1 MKKTS
6 KLIKV
11 ILAFALIIGA
21 FSFNSSFAAGQDV
34 EINETNFPDAKF
46 REYVKEFDENRDEK
60 LSKEEIKSVTSIN
73 TIVNTPKNFKGIE
86 YFTEI
91 KSFSASDNVKNID
104 LSKNTK
110 LEKIYCTLNKN
121 LKELDLSKNTELKEL
136 DLSDN
141 ALTKLD
147 LSNNSKLEEV
157 NLWHNKI
164 KEINLTNCVNLK
176 KIILTYNELK
186 ELDLSDCVN
195 LKDLDCENNNLE
207 TIDISKNKQLQSINA
222 RSNRLQAID
231 TTKNRE
237 LSFFVVDL
245 QTFDYYTDINHK
257 VIYLEKLPG
266 NPNPKRIKE
275 LENGELVG
283 NKIVMD
289 KGKESVRY
297 SYESRPG
304 EIQREFGDLLR
315 IQINVKTGFTDDEDQ
330 PSEKPQPTEE
340 NRISGRNRI
349 DTAIEVS
356 KKYYEKANT
365 VIIARSD
372 EYPDSLTASP
382 LAKKLNAPI
391 LLTSKNE
398 LEEPVK
404 AEIKRL
410 KATNIIIVGGV
421 NSISTKVEKELRQYD
436 KEIERIA
443 GHSRYETSAAIAERL
458 LKLSAKQ
465 TAIIA
470 SGENFADALTA
481 GAYAAQQ
488 EYPILL
494 VQKTTIDTQITKVLN
509 KYINK
514 TVIAGGVNSVSEK
527 VKKDLPKNTE
537 RIAGRSRYDTAAQ
550 IAKKLFKS
558 EKAFVASGE
567 VFADALV
574 VSPVAGRLSS
584 PILLVNRKESP
595 ETIRAY
601 VKETITEITV
611 IGGKK
616 FVPSPIV
623 TDLEAAI
630 K

>member
-1 MKKTS
+1 MKKQS

-11 ILAFALIIGA
+11 ILAFVMIIGA
-21 FSFNSSFAAGQDV
+21 FSFNSSFAAAQDV

-46 REYVKEFDENRDEK
+46 REYVKEFDKNRDEK
-60 LSKEEIKSVTSIN
+60 LSEEEIKSVTSIFAEYGE
-73 TIVNTPKNFKGIE
+73 KNLKGLE
-86 YFTEI
+86 YFIEI
-91 KSFSASDNVKNID
+91 KSLFLGYSVNYVDT
-104 LSKNTK
+104 SKNTK
-110 LEKIYCTLNKN
+110 LEKIYFSGNDSLR
-121 LKELDLSKNTELKEL
+121 
-136 DLSDN
+136 
-141 ALTKLD
+141 KLD
-147 LSNNSKLEEV
+147 LSHNNKLNVLRLENTNIEKL
-157 NLWHNKI
+157 NLSNNTNLEYGELWNNKL
-164 KEINLTNCVNLK
+164 KEINLKNCKNLTK
-176 KIILTYNELK
+176 LNVDSNKLK
-186 ELDLSDCVN
+186 SIDLKDCVN
-195 LKDLDCENNNLE
+195 LDKFSCSDNELE
-207 TIDISKNKQLQSINA
+207 KLDISNNKKLNYLNL
-222 RSNRLQAID
+222 RNNRLQSLD

-237 LSFFVVDL
+237 LDRLVADMQSFN
-245 QTFDYYTDINHK
+245 YYTDINHRF
-257 VIYLEKLPG
+257 IDLGKLPG
-266 NPNPKRIKE
+266 KPNPKRIKNIK
-275 LENGELVG
+275 NGKLVG
-283 NKIVMD
+283 NKIVLD
-289 KGKESVRY
+289 KDKEFITY
-297 SYESRPG
+297 DYESRPG
-304 EIQREFGDLLR
+304 EIQRHNGDVVEVK
-315 IQINVKTGFTDDEDQ
+315 INVKTGFTEEEDQ

-349 DTAIEVS
+349 STAIEVS

-404 AEIKRL
+404 AELKRL

-436 KEIERIA
+436 KDIERIA

-458 LKLSAKQ
+458 LKLSKKQ

-481 GAYAAQQ
+481 GAYAAKQ

-494 VQKTTIDTQITKVLN
+494 VQKTTVDTQITKVLN

-514 TVIAGGVNSVSEK
+514 TIIAGGVNSVSEK

-595 ETIRAY
+595 ETIKEY
-601 VKETITEITV
+601 VKEKITEITV

-616 FVPSPIV
+616 FVPSSIV
-623 TDLEAAI
+623 TDLETAI

>member
-1 MKKTS
+1 MKKQS

-11 ILAFALIIGA
+11 ILAFVMIIGA
-21 FSFNSSFAAGQDV
+21 FSFNSSFAAAQDV

-46 REYVKEFDENRDEK
+46 REYVKEFDKNRDEK
-60 LSKEEIKSVTSIN
+60 LSEEEIKSVTSIFAEYGE
-73 TIVNTPKNFKGIE
+73 KNLKGLE
-86 YFTEI
+86 YFIEI
-91 KSFSASDNVKNID
+91 KSLFLGYSVNYVDT
-104 LSKNTK
+104 SKNTK
-110 LEKIYCTLNKN
+110 LEKIYFSGNDSLR
-121 LKELDLSKNTELKEL
+121 
-136 DLSDN
+136 
-141 ALTKLD
+141 KLD
-147 LSNNSKLEEV
+147 LSHNNKLNVLRLENTNIEKL
-157 NLWHNKI
+157 NLSNNTNLEYGELWNNKL
-164 KEINLTNCVNLK
+164 KEINLKNCKNLAK
-176 KIILTYNELK
+176 LNVDSNKLK
-186 ELDLSDCVN
+186 SIDLKDCVN
-195 LKDLDCENNNLE
+195 LDKFSCSDNELE
-207 TIDISKNKQLQSINA
+207 KLDISNNKKLNYLNL
-222 RSNRLQAID
+222 RNNRLQSLD

-237 LSFFVVDL
+237 LDRLVADMQSFN
-245 QTFDYYTDINHK
+245 YYTDINHRF
-257 VIYLEKLPG
+257 IDLGKLPG
-266 NPNPKRIKE
+266 KPNPKRIKNIK
-275 LENGELVG
+275 NGKLVG
-283 NKIVMD
+283 NKIVLD
-289 KGKESVRY
+289 KDKEFITY
-297 SYESRPG
+297 DYESRPG
-304 EIQREFGDLLR
+304 EIQRHNGDVVEVK
-315 IQINVKTGFTDDEDQ
+315 INVKTGFTEEEDQ

-349 DTAIEVS
+349 STAIEVS

-421 NSISTKVEKELRQYD
+421 NSISTNVEKALRQYD
-436 KEIERIA
+436 KDIERVA

-458 LKLSAKQ
+458 LKLSKKQ

-481 GAYAAQQ
+481 GAYAAKQ

-494 VQKTTIDTQITKVLN
+494 VQKTTVDTQITKVLN

-514 TVIAGGVNSVSEK
+514 TIIAGGVNSVSEK

-595 ETIRAY
+595 ETIKEY
-601 VKETITEITV
+601 VKEKITEITV

-616 FVPSPIV
+616 FVPSSIV

>member
-1 MKKTS
+1 MKKSSMLT
-6 KLIKV
+6 KV

-46 REYVKEFDENRDEK
+46 RKNIKEFDKNKDGKFSKDE
-60 LSKEEIKSVTSIN
+60 INYVTSIFAESGE
-73 TIVNTPKNFKGIE
+73 KNLKGLE

-91 KSFSASDNVKNID
+91 KSLFLGYSVNYVDT
-104 LSKNTK
+104 SKNTK
-110 LEKIYCTLNKN
+110 LEKIHFSGNDSLR
-121 LKELDLSKNTELKEL
+121 ELDLSHNNELIVLRLEFT
-136 DLSDN
+136 N
-141 ALTKLD
+141 IEKLN
-147 LSNNSKLEEV
+147 LSNNTKLEYGE
-157 NLWHNKI
+157 LWYNKL
-164 KEINLTNCVNLK
+164 KEINLKNCKNLANLNVDSNK
-176 KIILTYNELK
+176 LK
-186 ELDLSDCVN
+186 SIDLKDCVN
-195 LKDLDCENNNLE
+195 LDKFSCSDNELEKLDINNNKKL
-207 TIDISKNKQLQSINA
+207 NYLNL
-222 RSNRLQAID
+222 RNNRLQSLD

-237 LSFFVVDL
+237 LDRLVADMQSFN
-245 QTFDYYTDINHK
+245 YYTDINHRF
-257 VIYLEKLPG
+257 IDLAKLPG
-266 NPNPKRIKE
+266 KPNPKRIKN
-275 LENGELVG
+275 LKNGKLVG
-283 NKIVMD
+283 NKIVLD
-289 KGKESVRY
+289 KDKESITY
-297 SYESRPG
+297 DYESRPG
-304 EIQREFGDLLR
+304 EIQRHNGDIVEVR
-315 IQINVKTGFTDDEDQ
+315 INVKTGFTDDEDQ

-494 VQKTTIDTQITKVLN
+494 VQKTTIDTKIAKVLN
-509 KYINK
+509 KNIDK
-514 TVIAGGVNSVSEK
+514 TIIAGGINSVSEK

-537 RIAGRSRYDTAAQ
+537 RIAGISRYDTAAQ

-623 TDLEAAI
+623 TDLESVI

>member
-1 MKKTS
+1 MKKQS

-11 ILAFALIIGA
+11 ILAFVMIIGA
-21 FSFNSSFAAGQDV
+21 FSFNSSFAAAQDV

-46 REYVKEFDENRDEK
+46 REYVKEFDKNRDEK
-60 LSKEEIKSVTSIN
+60 LSEEEIKSVTSIFAEYGE
-73 TIVNTPKNFKGIE
+73 KNLKGLE
-86 YFTEI
+86 YFIEI
-91 KSFSASDNVKNID
+91 KSLFLGYSVNYVDT
-104 LSKNTK
+104 SKNTK
-110 LEKIYCTLNKN
+110 LEKIYFSGNDSLR
-121 LKELDLSKNTELKEL
+121 
-136 DLSDN
+136 
-141 ALTKLD
+141 KLD
-147 LSNNSKLEEV
+147 LSHNNKLNVLRLENTNIEKL
-157 NLWHNKI
+157 NLSNNTNLEYGELWNNKL
-164 KEINLTNCVNLK
+164 KEINLKNCKNLAK
-176 KIILTYNELK
+176 LNVDSNKLK
-186 ELDLSDCVN
+186 SIDLKDCVN
-195 LKDLDCENNNLE
+195 LDKFSCSDNELE
-207 TIDISKNKQLQSINA
+207 KLDISNNKKLNYLNL
-222 RSNRLQAID
+222 RNNRLQSLD

-237 LSFFVVDL
+237 LDRLVADMQSFN
-245 QTFDYYTDINHK
+245 YYTDINHRF
-257 VIYLEKLPG
+257 IDLGKLPG
-266 NPNPKRIKE
+266 KPNPKRIKNIK
-275 LENGELVG
+275 NGKLVG
-283 NKIVMD
+283 NKIVLD
-289 KGKESVRY
+289 KDKEFITY
-297 SYESRPG
+297 DYESRPG
-304 EIQREFGDLLR
+304 EIQRHNGDVVEVK
-315 IQINVKTGFTDDEDQ
+315 INVKTGFTEEEDQ

-349 DTAIEVS
+349 STAIEVS

-421 NSISTKVEKELRQYD
+421 NSISTNVEKALRQYD
-436 KEIERIA
+436 KDIERVA

-458 LKLSAKQ
+458 LKLSKKQ

-481 GAYAAQQ
+481 GAYAAKQ

-494 VQKTTIDTQITKVLN
+494 VQKTTVDTQITKVLN

-514 TVIAGGVNSVSEK
+514 TIIAGGVNSVSEK

-550 IAKKLFKS
+550 IAERLFKS

-595 ETIRAY
+595 KTIKEY
-601 VKETITEITV
+601 VKEKITEITV

-616 FVPSPIV
+616 FVPSSIV
-623 TDLEAAI
+623 TDLETAI

>member
-1 MKKTS
+1 MKKQS

-11 ILAFALIIGA
+11 ILAFVMIIGA
-21 FSFNSSFAAGQDV
+21 FSFNSSFAAAQDV

-46 REYVKEFDENRDEK
+46 REYVKEFDKNRDEK
-60 LSKEEIKSVTSIN
+60 LSEEEIKSVTSIFAEYGE
-73 TIVNTPKNFKGIE
+73 KNLKGLE
-86 YFTEI
+86 YFIEI
-91 KSFSASDNVKNID
+91 KSLFLGYSVNYVDT
-104 LSKNTK
+104 SKNTK
-110 LEKIYCTLNKN
+110 LEKIYFSGNDSLR
-121 LKELDLSKNTELKEL
+121 
-136 DLSDN
+136 
-141 ALTKLD
+141 KLD
-147 LSNNSKLEEV
+147 LSHNNKLNVLRLENTNIEKL
-157 NLWHNKI
+157 NLSNNTNLEYGELWNNKL
-164 KEINLTNCVNLK
+164 KEINLKNCKNLAK
-176 KIILTYNELK
+176 LNVDSNKLK
-186 ELDLSDCVN
+186 SIDLKDCVN
-195 LKDLDCENNNLE
+195 LDKFSCSDNELE
-207 TIDISKNKQLQSINA
+207 KLDISNNKKLNYLNL
-222 RSNRLQAID
+222 RNNRLQSLD

-237 LSFFVVDL
+237 LDRLVADMQSFN
-245 QTFDYYTDINHK
+245 YYTDINHRF
-257 VIYLEKLPG
+257 IDLGKLPG
-266 NPNPKRIKE
+266 KPNPKRIKNIK
-275 LENGELVG
+275 NGKLVG
-283 NKIVMD
+283 NKIVLD
-289 KGKESVRY
+289 RGKESVRY

-304 EIQREFGDLLR
+304 EIQRQFGDLLR
-315 IQINVKTGFTDDEDQ
+315 IQINVKTGFTEEETQ
-330 PSEKPQPTEE
+330 PAEE

-349 DTAIEVS
+349 STAIEVS

-410 KATNIIIVGGV
+410 KTTNIIIVGGV
-421 NSISTKVEKELRQYD
+421 NSISTNVEKALRQYD

-458 LKLSAKQ
+458 LKLSKKQ

-481 GAYAAQQ
+481 GAYAAKQ

-494 VQKTTIDTQITKVLN
+494 VQKTTVDTQITKVLN

-514 TVIAGGVNSVSEK
+514 TIIAGGVNSVSEK

-550 IAKKLFKS
+550 IAERLFKS

-595 ETIRAY
+595 KTIKEY
-601 VKETITEITV
+601 VKEKITEITV

-616 FVPSPIV
+616 FVPSSIV
-623 TDLEAAI
+623 TDLETAI

>member
-1 MKKTS
+1 MKKQS

-11 ILAFALIIGA
+11 ILAFVMIIGA
-21 FSFNSSFAAGQDV
+21 FSFNSSFAAAQDV

-46 REYVKEFDENRDEK
+46 REYVKEFDKNRDEK
-60 LSKEEIKSVTSIN
+60 LSEEEIKSVTSIFAEYGE
-73 TIVNTPKNFKGIE
+73 KNLKGLE
-86 YFTEI
+86 YFIEI
-91 KSFSASDNVKNID
+91 KSLFLGYSVNYVDT
-104 LSKNTK
+104 SKNTK
-110 LEKIYCTLNKN
+110 LEKIYFSGNDSLR
-121 LKELDLSKNTELKEL
+121 
-136 DLSDN
+136 
-141 ALTKLD
+141 KLD
-147 LSNNSKLEEV
+147 LSHNNKLNVLRLENTNIEKL
-157 NLWHNKI
+157 NLSNNTNLEYGELWNNKL
-164 KEINLTNCVNLK
+164 KEINLKNCKNLTK
-176 KIILTYNELK
+176 LNVDSNKLK
-186 ELDLSDCVN
+186 SIDLKDCVN
-195 LKDLDCENNNLE
+195 LDKFSCSDNELE
-207 TIDISKNKQLQSINA
+207 KLDISNNKKLNYLNL
-222 RSNRLQAID
+222 RNNRLQSLD

-237 LSFFVVDL
+237 LDRLVADMQSFN
-245 QTFDYYTDINHK
+245 YYTDINHRF
-257 VIYLEKLPG
+257 IDLGKLPG
-266 NPNPKRIKE
+266 KPNPKRIKNIK
-275 LENGELVG
+275 NGKLVG
-283 NKIVMD
+283 NKIVLD
-289 KGKESVRY
+289 KDKEFITY
-297 SYESRPG
+297 DYESRPG
-304 EIQREFGDLLR
+304 EIQRHNGDVVEVK
-315 IQINVKTGFTDDEDQ
+315 INVKTGFTEEEDQ

-349 DTAIEVS
+349 STAIEVS

-410 KATNIIIVGGV
+410 KTTNIIIVGGV

-436 KEIERIA
+436 KDIERIA

-458 LKLSAKQ
+458 LKLSKKQ

-481 GAYAAQQ
+481 GAYAAKQ

-494 VQKTTIDTQITKVLN
+494 VQKTTVDTQITKVLN

-514 TVIAGGVNSVSEK
+514 TIIAGGVNSVSEK

-595 ETIRAY
+595 ETIKEY
-601 VKETITEITV
+601 VKEKITEITV

-616 FVPSPIV
+616 FVPSSIV
-623 TDLEAAI
+623 TDLETAI

>member
-1 MKKTS
+1 MKKFS

-21 FSFNSSFAAGQDV
+21 FSFNSSSAAGQDV

-60 LSKEEIKSVTSIN
+60 LSEEEIKSVTRIDTS
-73 TIVNTPKNFKGIE
+73 VNSPKNFKGIE

-91 KSFSASDNVKNID
+91 KSFYTSHNAINID

-110 LEKIYCTLNKN
+110 IEKIYCTFNEN

-136 DLSDN
+136 DLSNN

-157 NLWHNKI
+157 KLWQNKI
-164 KEINLTNCVNLK
+164 KELNLTNCVNLK
-176 KIILTYNELK
+176 KLTLTFNKLK

-195 LKDLDCENNNLE
+195 LKELDCDNNNLE
-207 TIDISKNKQLQSINA
+207 TIDISKNKQLQNINA
-222 RSNRLQAID
+222 RSNRLQSID

-245 QTFDYYTDINHK
+245 QTFDYYTDINHR
-257 VIYLEKLPG
+257 VIDLAKLPG
-266 NPNPKRIKE
+266 KPNPKRIKE
-275 LENGELVG
+275 LENGKLVG
-283 NKIVMD
+283 NKIVLD

-304 EIQREFGDLLR
+304 EIQREFGDLAR
-315 IQINVKTGFTDDEDQ
+315 VRINVKTGFTEEEDQ
-330 PSEKPQPTEE
+330 PSEKPQPNEE
-340 NRISGRNRI
+340 NRISGDNRI
-349 DTAIEVS
+349 STAIEVS

-404 AEIKRL
+404 AELRRL
-410 KATNIIIVGGV
+410 NATNIIIVGGV
-421 NSISTKVEKELRQYD
+421 NSISTKVEKSLRQYD
-436 KEIERIA
+436 KDIERIA

-458 LKLSAKQ
+458 LKLSKKQ

-481 GAYAAQQ
+481 GAYAAKQ

-494 VQKTTIDTQITKVLN
+494 VQKTTVDTQITKVLN

-514 TVIAGGVNSVSEK
+514 TIIAGGVNSVSEK

-550 IAKKLFKS
+550 IAERLFKS

-584 PILLVNRKESP
+584 PILLINRQ
-595 ETIRAY
+595 ETPKTIIEY
-601 VKETITEITV
+601 VKESVTEITV

-616 FVPSPIV
+616 FVPSSIV

>member
-283 NKIVMD
+283 NKIVLD

-330 PSEKPQPTEE
+330 PSEKPQPNEE

-349 DTAIEVS
+349 STAIEVS

-421 NSISTKVEKELRQYD
+421 NSISTNVEKALRQYD
-436 KEIERIA
+436 KDVERIA
-443 GHSRYETSAAIAERL
+443 GHSRYQTSAAIAESL
-458 LKLSAKQ
+458 LNQSARK

-481 GAYAAQQ
+481 GAYAAKQ

-494 VQKTTIDTQITKVLN
+494 VQKTTVDTQITKVLN

-514 TVIAGGVNSVSEK
+514 TIIAGGVNSVSEK

-550 IAKKLFKS
+550 IAERLFKS

-595 ETIRAY
+595 KTIKEY
-601 VKETITEITV
+601 VKEKITEITV

-616 FVPSPIV
+616 FVPSSIV

>member
-11 ILAFALIIGA
+11 ILVFAMIIGA
-21 FSFNSSFAAGQDV
+21 FSFNSSFADGQDV

-46 REYVKEFDENRDEK
+46 REYVKEFDKNRDEK
-60 LSKEEIKSVTSIN
+60 LSEEEIKSVTRIDTS
-73 TIVNTPKNFKGIE
+73 VNSPKNFKGIE

-91 KSFSASDNVKNID
+91 KSFYTSHNAINID

-110 LEKIYCTLNKN
+110 IEKIYCTFNEN

-136 DLSDN
+136 DLSNN

-157 NLWHNKI
+157 NLWQNKI

-176 KIILTYNELK
+176 KLTLTFNKLK
-186 ELDLSDCVN
+186 ELDLSDCIN
-195 LKDLDCENNNLE
+195 LKELDCDNNNLE
-207 TIDISKNKQLQSINA
+207 TIDISKNKHLQSINA
-222 RSNRLQAID
+222 RSNRLQSID

-245 QTFDYYTDINHK
+245 QTFDYYTDIDHK

-275 LENGELVG
+275 LENGKLVG
-283 NKIVMD
+283 NKIVLD

-315 IQINVKTGFTDDEDQ
+315 IQINVKTGFTEEEDQ

-349 DTAIEVS
+349 STAIEVS

-404 AEIKRL
+404 AELRRL
-410 KATNIIIVGGV
+410 NATNIIIVGGV
-421 NSISTKVEKELRQYD
+421 NSISTKVEKSLRQYD
-436 KEIERIA
+436 KDIERIA
-443 GHSRYETSAAIAERL
+443 GRSRYETSAAIAERL
-458 LKLSAKQ
+458 LKLSKKQ

-481 GAYAAQQ
+481 GAYAAKQ

-494 VQKTTIDTQITKVLN
+494 VQKTTVDTQITKVLN

-514 TVIAGGVNSVSEK
+514 TIIAGGVNSVSEK

-550 IAKKLFKS
+550 IAERLFKS

-584 PILLVNRKESP
+584 PILLINRQ
-595 ETIRAY
+595 ETPKTIIEY
-601 VKETITEITV
+601 VKESVTEITV

-616 FVPSPIV
+616 FVPSSIV

>member
-6 KLIKV
+6 KLIKI

-60 LSKEEIKSVTSIN
+60 LSQEEIKSVTRIDTS
-73 TIVNTPKNFKGIE
+73 VNYPKNFKGIE

-91 KSFSASDNVKNID
+91 KSFYASHNAENID

-164 KEINLTNCVNLK
+164 KELNLTNCVNLK
-176 KIILTYNELK
+176 KLILSYNELK
-186 ELDLSDCVN
+186 TIDLRDCIN
-195 LKDLDCENNNLE
+195 LRKLDCDENKLE
-207 TIDISKNKQLQSINA
+207 TLDISNNIILGNINA
-222 RSNRLQAID
+222 RSNKLQSID

-245 QTFDYYTDINHK
+245 QTFDYFTDINHR
-257 VIYLEKLPG
+257 IIDLAKLPG
-266 NPNPKRIKE
+266 KPNPKRIKN
-275 LENGELVG
+275 LQNGKLIG
-283 NKIVMD
+283 NKIVLD
-289 KGKESVRY
+289 KDKEFITY
-297 SYESRPG
+297 DYESRPG
-304 EIQREFGDLLR
+304 EFQRKYGDLASIR
-315 IQINVKTGFTDDEDQ
+315 INVKTGFTEEEDQ

-349 DTAIEVS
+349 STAIEVS

-398 LEEPVK
+398 LEESVK

-436 KEIERIA
+436 KDIERIA

-458 LKLSAKQ
+458 LKLSARK

-494 VQKTTIDTQITKVLN
+494 VQKTKIDTSIEKVIKTN
-509 KYINK
+509 INK
-514 TVIAGGVNSVSEK
+514 SIIAGGVNSVSEK

-595 ETIRAY
+595 ERIRAY

-616 FVPSPIV
+616 FVPSSIV

>member
-283 NKIVMD
+283 NKIVLD

-494 VQKTTIDTQITKVLN
+494 VQKTTIDTKIAKVLN
-509 KYINK
+509 KNIDK
-514 TVIAGGVNSVSEK
+514 TIIAGGINSVSEK

>member
-6 KLIKV
+6 RLIKV

-46 REYVKEFDENRDEK
+46 RKNIKEFDKNNDGKFSKDE
-60 LSKEEIKSVTSIN
+60 INYVTSIFAEN
-73 TIVNTPKNFKGIE
+73 GEKNLKGLE

-91 KSFSASDNVKNID
+91 KSLFLGYSVNYVDT
-104 LSKNTK
+104 SKNTK
-110 LEKIYCTLNKN
+110 LEKIHFSGNDSLR
-121 LKELDLSKNTELKEL
+121 ELDLSHNNELIVLRLEFT
-136 DLSDN
+136 N
-141 ALTKLD
+141 IEKLN
-147 LSNNSKLEEV
+147 LSNNTKLEYGE
-157 NLWHNKI
+157 LWNNKL
-164 KEINLTNCVNLK
+164 KEINLKNCKNLAK
-176 KIILTYNELK
+176 LNVDSNKLK
-186 ELDLSDCVN
+186 SIDLKDCVN
-195 LKDLDCENNNLE
+195 LDKFSCSDNELE
-207 TIDISKNKQLQSINA
+207 KLDISNNKKLNYLNL
-222 RSNRLQAID
+222 RNNRLQSLD

-237 LSFFVVDL
+237 LDRLVADMQSFN
-245 QTFDYYTDINHK
+245 YYTDINHRF
-257 VIYLEKLPG
+257 IDLGKLPG
-266 NPNPKRIKE
+266 KPNPKRIKNIK
-275 LENGELVG
+275 NGKLVG
-283 NKIVMD
+283 NKIVLD
-289 KGKESVRY
+289 KDKEFITY
-297 SYESRPG
+297 DYESRPG
-304 EIQREFGDLLR
+304 EIQRHNGD
-315 IQINVKTGFTDDEDQ
+315 IVEVKINVKTGFIDDEYQ

-340 NRISGRNRI
+340 NRISGNNRI
-349 DTAIEVS
+349 STAIEVS

-421 NSISTKVEKELRQYD
+421 NSISTNVEKALRQYD
-436 KEIERIA
+436 KDIERIA
-443 GHSRYETSAAIAERL
+443 GHSRYQTSAAIAESL
-458 LKLSAKQ
+458 LNQSARK

-481 GAYAAQQ
+481 GAYAAEQ

-494 VQKTTIDTQITKVLN
+494 VEKTKIDTSIEKVIN
-509 KYINK
+509 TNINK
-514 TVIAGGVNSVSEK
+514 TIIAGGVNSVSEK

-595 ETIRAY
+595 ETIKEY
-601 VKETITEITV
+601 VKEKITEITV

-616 FVPSPIV
+616 FVPSSIV
-623 TDLEAAI
+623 TDLETAI

>member
-1 MKKTS
+1 MKKFS

-21 FSFNSSFAAGQDV
+21 FSFNSSFAAAQDV

-60 LSKEEIKSVTSIN
+60 LSQEEIKSVTRIDTS
-73 TIVNTPKNFKGIE
+73 VNSPKNFKGIE

-91 KSFSASDNVKNID
+91 KSFYTSHNAINID

-110 LEKIYCTLNKN
+110 LEKIYCTFNEN

-136 DLSDN
+136 DLSNN

-157 NLWHNKI
+157 NLWQNKI
-164 KEINLTNCVNLK
+164 KEINLNNCVNLK
-176 KIILTYNELK
+176 KLNLTYNKLK

-195 LKDLDCENNNLE
+195 LKNLDCENNNLE

-222 RSNRLQAID
+222 RSNKLQAID

-237 LSFFVVDL
+237 LSSFIVDL
-245 QTFDYYTDINHK
+245 QTFDYYTDIDHK

-275 LENGELVG
+275 LENGKLVG
-283 NKIVMD
+283 NKIVLD
-289 KGKESVRY
+289 RGKESVRY

-304 EIQREFGDLLR
+304 EIQRQFGDLLR
-315 IQINVKTGFTDDEDQ
+315 IQINVKTGFTEEETQ
-330 PSEKPQPTEE
+330 PAEE

-349 DTAIEVS
+349 STAIEVS

-410 KATNIIIVGGV
+410 KTTNIIIVGGV
-421 NSISTKVEKELRQYD
+421 NSISTNVEKALRQYD

-458 LKLSAKQ
+458 LKLSKKQ

-481 GAYAAQQ
+481 GAYAAKQ

-494 VQKTTIDTQITKVLN
+494 VQKTTVDTQITKVLN

-514 TVIAGGVNSVSEK
+514 TIIAGGVNSVSEK

-595 ETIRAY
+595 ETIKEY
-601 VKETITEITV
+601 VKEKITEITV

-616 FVPSPIV
+616 FVPSSIV

>member
-245 QTFDYYTDINHK
+245 QTFDYYTGINHK

-283 NKIVMD
+283 NKIVLD

-398 LEEPVK
+398 LEKTVK

>member
-1 MKKTS
+1 MKKQS

-34 EINETNFPDAKF
+34 EINETNFPDARF

-60 LSKEEIKSVTSIN
+60 LSEEEIKSVTGIDTS
-73 TIVNTPKNFKGIE
+73 VNSPKNFKGIE

-91 KSFSASDNVKNID
+91 KSFYTSHNAINID

-110 LEKIYCTLNKN
+110 IEKIYCTFNEN

-136 DLSDN
+136 DLSNN

-157 NLWHNKI
+157 KLWQNKI
-164 KEINLTNCVNLK
+164 KELNLTNCVNLK
-176 KIILTYNELK
+176 KLTLTFNKLK

-195 LKDLDCENNNLE
+195 LKELDCDNNNLE

-237 LSFFVVDL
+237 LNFFVVDL

-275 LENGELVG
+275 LENGKLVG
-283 NKIVMD
+283 NKIVLD

-304 EIQREFGDLLR
+304 EIQREFGDLAR
-315 IQINVKTGFTDDEDQ
+315 VRINVKTGFTEEEDQ

-340 NRISGRNRI
+340 NRISGKNRI
-349 DTAIEVS
+349 STAIEVS

-404 AEIKRL
+404 AELRRL
-410 KATNIIIVGGV
+410 NATNIIIVGGV
-421 NSISTKVEKELRQYD
+421 NSISTKVEKSLRQYD
-436 KEIERIA
+436 KDIERIA

-458 LKLSAKQ
+458 LKLSKKQ

-481 GAYAAQQ
+481 GAYAAKQ

-494 VQKTTIDTQITKVLN
+494 VQKTTVDTQITKVLN

-514 TVIAGGVNSVSEK
+514 TIIAGGLNSVSEK
-527 VKKDLPKNTE
+527 VKKN
-537 RIAGRSRYDTAAQ
+537 I
-550 IAKKLFKS
+550 
-558 EKAFVASGE
+558 
-567 VFADALV
+567 
-574 VSPVAGRLSS
+574 GRLWLMQ
-584 PILLVNRKESP
+584 IRKIQE
-595 ETIRAY
+595 
-601 VKETITEITV
+601 
-611 IGGKK
+611 KK
-616 FVPSPIV
+616 
-623 TDLEAAI
+623 
-630 K
+630 

>member
-245 QTFDYYTDINHK
+245 QTFDYYTGINHK

-283 NKIVMD
+283 NKIVLD

-584 PILLVNRKESP
+584 PILLVNRKKSP
-595 ETIRAY
+595 ETIREY

-623 TDLEAAI
+623 TDLESVI

>member
-1 MKKTS
+1 MKKQS

-11 ILAFALIIGA
+11 ILAFVMIIGA
-21 FSFNSSFAAGQDV
+21 FSFNSSFAAAQDV

-46 REYVKEFDENRDEK
+46 REYVKEFDKNRDEK
-60 LSKEEIKSVTSIN
+60 LSEEEIKSVTSIFAEYGE
-73 TIVNTPKNFKGIE
+73 KNLKGLE
-86 YFTEI
+86 YFIEI
-91 KSFSASDNVKNID
+91 KSLFLGYSVNYVDT
-104 LSKNTK
+104 SKNTK
-110 LEKIYCTLNKN
+110 LEKIYFSGNDSLR
-121 LKELDLSKNTELKEL
+121 
-136 DLSDN
+136 
-141 ALTKLD
+141 KLD
-147 LSNNSKLEEV
+147 LSHNNKLNVLRLENTNIEKL
-157 NLWHNKI
+157 NLSNNTNLEYGELWNNKL
-164 KEINLTNCVNLK
+164 KEINLKNCKNLTK
-176 KIILTYNELK
+176 LNVDSNKLK
-186 ELDLSDCVN
+186 SIDLKDCVN
-195 LKDLDCENNNLE
+195 LDKFSCSDNELE
-207 TIDISKNKQLQSINA
+207 KLDISNNKKLNYLNL
-222 RSNRLQAID
+222 RNNRLQSLD

-237 LSFFVVDL
+237 LDRLVADMQSFN
-245 QTFDYYTDINHK
+245 YYTDINHRF
-257 VIYLEKLPG
+257 IDLGKLPG
-266 NPNPKRIKE
+266 KPNPKRIKNIK
-275 LENGELVG
+275 NGKLVG
-283 NKIVMD
+283 NKIVLD
-289 KGKESVRY
+289 KDKEFITY
-297 SYESRPG
+297 DYESRPG
-304 EIQREFGDLLR
+304 EIQRHNGDVVEVK
-315 IQINVKTGFTDDEDQ
+315 INVKTGFTEEEDQ

-349 DTAIEVS
+349 STAIEVS

-410 KATNIIIVGGV
+410 KTTNIIIVGGV

-458 LKLSAKQ
+458 LKLSKKQ

-481 GAYAAQQ
+481 GAYAAKQ

-494 VQKTTIDTQITKVLN
+494 VQKTTVDTQITKVLN

-514 TVIAGGVNSVSEK
+514 TIIAGGVNSVSEK

-595 ETIRAY
+595 ETIKEY
-601 VKETITEITV
+601 VKEKITEITV

-616 FVPSPIV
+616 FVPSSIV
-623 TDLEAAI
+623 TDLETAI

>member
-1 MKKTS
+1 MLT
-6 KLIKV
+6 KV

-46 REYVKEFDENRDEK
+46 RKNIKEFDKNKDGKFSKDE
-60 LSKEEIKSVTSIN
+60 INYVTSIFAESGE
-73 TIVNTPKNFKGIE
+73 KNLKGLE

-91 KSFSASDNVKNID
+91 KSLFLGYSVNYVDT
-104 LSKNTK
+104 SKNTK
-110 LEKIYCTLNKN
+110 LEKIHFSGNDSLR
-121 LKELDLSKNTELKEL
+121 ELDLSHNNELIVLRLEFT
-136 DLSDN
+136 N
-141 ALTKLD
+141 IEKLN
-147 LSNNSKLEEV
+147 LSNNTKLEYGE
-157 NLWHNKI
+157 LWYNKL
-164 KEINLTNCVNLK
+164 KEINLKNCKNLANLNVDSNK
-176 KIILTYNELK
+176 LK
-186 ELDLSDCVN
+186 SIDLKDCVN
-195 LKDLDCENNNLE
+195 LDKFSCSDNELEKLDINNNKKL
-207 TIDISKNKQLQSINA
+207 NYLNL
-222 RSNRLQAID
+222 RNNRLQSLD

-237 LSFFVVDL
+237 LDRLVADMQSFN
-245 QTFDYYTDINHK
+245 YYTDINHRF
-257 VIYLEKLPG
+257 IDLAKLPG
-266 NPNPKRIKE
+266 KPNPKRIKN
-275 LENGELVG
+275 LKNGKLVG
-283 NKIVMD
+283 NKIVLD
-289 KGKESVRY
+289 KDKESITY
-297 SYESRPG
+297 DYESRPG
-304 EIQREFGDLLR
+304 EIQRHNGDIVEVR
-315 IQINVKTGFTDDEDQ
+315 INVKTGFTDDEDQ

-494 VQKTTIDTQITKVLN
+494 VQKTTIDTKIAKVLN
-509 KYINK
+509 KNIDK
-514 TVIAGGVNSVSEK
+514 TIIAGGINSVSEK

-623 TDLEAAI
+623 TDLESVI

>member
-1 MKKTS
+1 MKKFS

-21 FSFNSSFAAGQDV
+21 FSFNSSFASAQDV

-60 LSKEEIKSVTSIN
+60 LSQEEIKSVTRIDTS
-73 TIVNTPKNFKGIE
+73 VNSPKNFKGIE

-91 KSFSASDNVKNID
+91 KSFYTSDNAENID

-110 LEKIYCTLNKN
+110 LEKIYCVLNQN
-121 LKELDLSKNTELKEL
+121 LNELDLSKNTELKEL
-136 DLSDN
+136 DLSNN

-157 NLWHNKI
+157 NLWQNKI
-164 KEINLTNCVNLK
+164 KEINLNNCVNLK
-176 KIILTYNELK
+176 KLNLTYNKLK

-195 LKDLDCENNNLE
+195 LKNLDCENNNLE

-222 RSNRLQAID
+222 RSNKLQAID

-237 LSFFVVDL
+237 LSSFIVDL
-245 QTFDYYTDINHK
+245 QTFDYYTDIDHK

-275 LENGELVG
+275 LENGKLVG
-283 NKIVMD
+283 NKIVLD
-289 KGKESVRY
+289 RGKESVRY

-304 EIQREFGDLLR
+304 EIQRQFGDLLR
-315 IQINVKTGFTDDEDQ
+315 IQINVKTGFTEEETQ
-330 PSEKPQPTEE
+330 PAEE

-349 DTAIEVS
+349 STAIEVS

-410 KATNIIIVGGV
+410 KTTNIIIVGGV

-458 LKLSAKQ
+458 LKLSKKQ

-481 GAYAAQQ
+481 GAYAAKQ

-494 VQKTTIDTQITKVLN
+494 VQKTTVDTQITKVLN

-514 TVIAGGVNSVSEK
+514 TIIAGGVNSVSEK

-558 EKAFVASGE
+558 KKAFVASGE

-595 ETIRAY
+595 ETIKEY
-601 VKETITEITV
+601 VKEKITEITV

-616 FVPSPIV
+616 FVPSSIV

>member
-1 MKKTS
+1 MKKQS

-11 ILAFALIIGA
+11 ILAFVMIIGA
-21 FSFNSSFAAGQDV
+21 FSFNSSFAAAQDV

-46 REYVKEFDENRDEK
+46 REYVKEFDKNRDEK
-60 LSKEEIKSVTSIN
+60 LSEEEIKSVTSIFAEYGE
-73 TIVNTPKNFKGIE
+73 KNLKGLE
-86 YFTEI
+86 YFIEI
-91 KSFSASDNVKNID
+91 KSLFLGYSVNYVDT
-104 LSKNTK
+104 SKNTK
-110 LEKIYCTLNKN
+110 LEKIYFSGNDSLR
-121 LKELDLSKNTELKEL
+121 
-136 DLSDN
+136 
-141 ALTKLD
+141 KLD
-147 LSNNSKLEEV
+147 LSHNNKLNVLRLENTNIEKL
-157 NLWHNKI
+157 NLSNNTNLEYGELWNNKL
-164 KEINLTNCVNLK
+164 KEINLKNCKNLAK
-176 KIILTYNELK
+176 LNVDSNKLK
-186 ELDLSDCVN
+186 SIDLKDCVN
-195 LKDLDCENNNLE
+195 LDKFSCSDNELE
-207 TIDISKNKQLQSINA
+207 KLDISNNKKLNYLNL
-222 RSNRLQAID
+222 RNNRLQSLD

-237 LSFFVVDL
+237 LDRLVADMQSFN
-245 QTFDYYTDINHK
+245 YYTDINHRF
-257 VIYLEKLPG
+257 IDLGKLPG
-266 NPNPKRIKE
+266 KPNPKRIKNIK
-275 LENGELVG
+275 NGKLVG
-283 NKIVMD
+283 NKIVLD
-289 KGKESVRY
+289 KDKEFITY
-297 SYESRPG
+297 DYESRPG
-304 EIQREFGDLLR
+304 EIQRHNGDVVEVK
-315 IQINVKTGFTDDEDQ
+315 INVKTGFTEEEDQ

-349 DTAIEVS
+349 STAIEVS

-404 AEIKRL
+404 AELKRL

-436 KEIERIA
+436 KDIERIA

-458 LKLSAKQ
+458 LKLSKKQ

-481 GAYAAQQ
+481 GAYAAKQ

-494 VQKTTIDTQITKVLN
+494 VQKTTVDTQITKVLN

-514 TVIAGGVNSVSEK
+514 TIIAGGVNSVSEK

-550 IAKKLFKS
+550 IAERLFKS

-595 ETIRAY
+595 KTIKEY
-601 VKETITEITV
+601 VKEKITEITV

-616 FVPSPIV
+616 FVPSSIV
-623 TDLEAAI
+623 TDLETAI

>member
-1 MKKTS
+1 MKRQS

-21 FSFNSSFAAGQDV
+21 FSFNSSFAAAQDV

-60 LSKEEIKSVTSIN
+60 LSQEEIKSVTGIN
-73 TIVNTPKNFKGIE
+73 TSVNSPKNFKGIE

-91 KSFSASDNVKNID
+91 KSFYTTDDAENID

-110 LEKIYCTLNKN
+110 LEKIYCVLNQN
-121 LKELDLSKNTELKEL
+121 LNELDLSKNTELKEL
-136 DLSDN
+136 DLSHN

-157 NLWHNKI
+157 NLWQNKI
-164 KEINLTNCVNLK
+164 KEINLNNCVNLK
-176 KIILTYNELK
+176 KLILSYNELK
-186 ELDLSDCVN
+186 TIDLRDCIN
-195 LKDLDCENNNLE
+195 LRKLDCDENKLE
-207 TIDISKNKQLQSINA
+207 TLDISNNIILRNINA
-222 RSNRLQAID
+222 RGNKLQSID
-231 TTKNRE
+231 TTKNIE
-237 LSFFVVDL
+237 LNFFVVDM
-245 QTFDYYTDINHK
+245 QTFDYFTDINHR
-257 VIYLEKLPG
+257 VIDLAKLPG
-266 NPNPKRIKE
+266 KPNPKRIKN
-275 LENGELVG
+275 LQNGKLIG
-283 NKIVMD
+283 NKIVLD
-289 KGKESVRY
+289 KDKEFITY
-297 SYESRPG
+297 DYESRPG
-304 EIQREFGDLLR
+304 EFQRKYGDLAR
-315 IQINVKTGFTDDEDQ
+315 VRINVKTGFTEEEDQ

-349 DTAIEVS
+349 STAIEVS

-404 AEIKRL
+404 AEIRRL

-421 NSISTKVEKELRQYD
+421 NSISTKVEKALRQYD
-436 KEIERIA
+436 KDIERIA
-443 GHSRYETSAAIAERL
+443 GHSRYQTSAAIAERL
-458 LKLSAKQ
+458 LKLSKKQ
-465 TAIIA
+465 TAIIE

-481 GAYAAQQ
+481 GAYAARQ

-494 VQKTTIDTQITKVLN
+494 VEKTKIDTSIEKVIKTN
-509 KYINK
+509 INK
-514 TVIAGGVNSVSEK
+514 SIIAGGVNSVSRE

-550 IAKKLFKS
+550 IAKRLFKS

-595 ETIRAY
+595 ETIKEY
-601 VKETITEITV
+601 VKEKITEITV

-616 FVPSPIV
+616 FVPNSV
-623 TDLEAAI
+623 VLELEKAS

>member
-1 MKKTS
+1 MKKQS

-11 ILAFALIIGA
+11 ILAFVMIIGA
-21 FSFNSSFAAGQDV
+21 FSFNSSFAAAQDV

-46 REYVKEFDENRDEK
+46 REYVKEFDKNRDEK
-60 LSKEEIKSVTSIN
+60 LSEEEIKSVTSIFAEYGE
-73 TIVNTPKNFKGIE
+73 KNLKGLE
-86 YFTEI
+86 YFIEI
-91 KSFSASDNVKNID
+91 KSLFLGYSVNYVDT
-104 LSKNTK
+104 SKNTK
-110 LEKIYCTLNKN
+110 LEKIYFSGNDSLR
-121 LKELDLSKNTELKEL
+121 
-136 DLSDN
+136 
-141 ALTKLD
+141 KLD
-147 LSNNSKLEEV
+147 LSHNNKLNVLRLENTNIEKL
-157 NLWHNKI
+157 NLSNNTNLEYGELWNNKL
-164 KEINLTNCVNLK
+164 KEINLKNCKNLTK
-176 KIILTYNELK
+176 LNVDSNKLK
-186 ELDLSDCVN
+186 SIDLKDCVN
-195 LKDLDCENNNLE
+195 LDKFSCSDNELE
-207 TIDISKNKQLQSINA
+207 KLDISNNKKLNYLNL
-222 RSNRLQAID
+222 RNNRLQSLD

-237 LSFFVVDL
+237 LDRLVADMQSFN
-245 QTFDYYTDINHK
+245 YYTDINHRF
-257 VIYLEKLPG
+257 IDLGKLPG
-266 NPNPKRIKE
+266 KPNPKRIKNIK
-275 LENGELVG
+275 NGKLVG
-283 NKIVMD
+283 NKIVLD
-289 KGKESVRY
+289 KDKEFITY
-297 SYESRPG
+297 DYESRPG
-304 EIQREFGDLLR
+304 EIQRHNGDVVEVK
-315 IQINVKTGFTDDEDQ
+315 INVKTGFTEEEDQ

-349 DTAIEVS
+349 STAIEVS

-410 KATNIIIVGGV
+410 KTTNIIIVGGV

-458 LKLSAKQ
+458 LKLSKKQ

-481 GAYAAQQ
+481 GAYAAKQ

-494 VQKTTIDTQITKVLN
+494 VQKTTVDTQITKVLN

-514 TVIAGGVNSVSEK
+514 TIIAGGVNSVSEK

-558 EKAFVASGE
+558 KKAFVASGE

-595 ETIRAY
+595 ETIKEY
-601 VKETITEITV
+601 VKEKITEITV

-616 FVPSPIV
+616 FVPSSIV
-623 TDLEAAI
+623 TDLETAI

>member
-46 REYVKEFDENRDEK
+46 REYVKEFDDNRDEK
-60 LSKEEIKSVTSIN
+60 LSQEEIKSVTRIDTS
-73 TIVNTPKNFKGIE
+73 VNSPKNFKGIE

-91 KSFSASDNVKNID
+91 KSFYTSHNAINID

-110 LEKIYCTLNKN
+110 LEKIYCTFNEN

-164 KEINLTNCVNLK
+164 EELNLKNCVNLK
-176 KIILTYNELK
+176 KLILTFNKLK

-195 LKDLDCENNNLE
+195 LKNLDCENNNLE

-222 RSNRLQAID
+222 RSNKLQSID

-257 VIYLEKLPG
+257 VIDLGKLPG
-266 NPNPKRIKE
+266 KPNPKRIKE

-283 NKIVMD
+283 NKIVLD
-289 KGKESVRY
+289 RGKESVRY

-304 EIQREFGDLLR
+304 EIQRQFGDLLR
-315 IQINVKTGFTDDEDQ
+315 IQINVKTGFTEEDQ
-330 PSEKPQPTEE
+330 QPTEE

-349 DTAIEVS
+349 STAIEVS

-372 EYPDSLTASP
+372 KYPDSLTASP

-404 AEIKRL
+404 AELKRL

-421 NSISTKVEKELRQYD
+421 NSISTNVEKELRQYD
-436 KEIERIA
+436 KNIERIA

-458 LKLSAKQ
+458 LKLSKKQ

-481 GAYAAQQ
+481 GAYAAKQ

-494 VQKTTIDTQITKVLN
+494 VQKTTVDTQITKVLN

-514 TVIAGGVNSVSEK
+514 TIIAGGLNSVSEK

-550 IAKKLFKS
+550 IAERLFKS

-595 ETIRAY
+595 ETIKEY
-601 VKETITEITV
+601 VKEKITEITV

-616 FVPSPIV
+616 FVPSSIV
-623 TDLEAAI
+623 TDLETAI

>member
-283 NKIVMD
+283 NKIVLD

>member
-1 MKKTS
+1 MKKQS

-11 ILAFALIIGA
+11 ILAFVMIIGA
-21 FSFNSSFAAGQDV
+21 FSFNSSFAAAQDV

-46 REYVKEFDENRDEK
+46 REYVKEFDKNRDEK
-60 LSKEEIKSVTSIN
+60 LSEEEIKSVTSIFAEYGE
-73 TIVNTPKNFKGIE
+73 KNLKGLE
-86 YFTEI
+86 YFIEI
-91 KSFSASDNVKNID
+91 KSLFLGYSVNYVDT
-104 LSKNTK
+104 SKNTK
-110 LEKIYCTLNKN
+110 LEKIYFSGNDSLR
-121 LKELDLSKNTELKEL
+121 
-136 DLSDN
+136 
-141 ALTKLD
+141 KLD
-147 LSNNSKLEEV
+147 LSHNNKLNVLRLENTNIEKL
-157 NLWHNKI
+157 NLSNNTNLEYGELWNNKL
-164 KEINLTNCVNLK
+164 KEINLKNCKNLAK
-176 KIILTYNELK
+176 LNVDSNKLK
-186 ELDLSDCVN
+186 SIDLKDCVN
-195 LKDLDCENNNLE
+195 LDKFSCSDNELE
-207 TIDISKNKQLQSINA
+207 KLDISNNKKLNYLNL
-222 RSNRLQAID
+222 RNNRLQSLD

-237 LSFFVVDL
+237 LDRLVADMQSFN
-245 QTFDYYTDINHK
+245 YYTDINHRF
-257 VIYLEKLPG
+257 IDLGKLPG
-266 NPNPKRIKE
+266 KPNPKRIKNIK
-275 LENGELVG
+275 NGKLVG
-283 NKIVMD
+283 NKIVLD
-289 KGKESVRY
+289 RGKESVRY

-304 EIQREFGDLLR
+304 EIQRQFGDLLR
-315 IQINVKTGFTDDEDQ
+315 IQINVKTGFTEEETQ
-330 PSEKPQPTEE
+330 PAEE

-349 DTAIEVS
+349 STAIEVS

-410 KATNIIIVGGV
+410 KTTNIIIVGGV
-421 NSISTKVEKELRQYD
+421 NSISTNVEKALRQYD

-458 LKLSAKQ
+458 LKLSKKQ

-481 GAYAAQQ
+481 GAYAAKQ

-494 VQKTTIDTQITKVLN
+494 VQKTTVDTQITKVLN

-514 TVIAGGVNSVSEK
+514 TIIAGGVNSVSEK

-550 IAKKLFKS
+550 IAERLFKS

-595 ETIRAY
+595 KTIKEY
-601 VKETITEITV
+601 VKKKITEITV

-616 FVPSPIV
+616 FVPSSIV
-623 TDLEAAI
+623 TDLETAI

>member
-1 MKKTS
+1 MKKRS

-21 FSFNSSFAAGQDV
+21 FSFNSSSAAGQDV

-46 REYVKEFDENRDEK
+46 REYVKEFDENRNEK
-60 LSKEEIKSVTSIN
+60 LSEEEIKSVTKIDTS
-73 TIVNTPKNFKGIE
+73 VNSPKNFKGIE

-91 KSFSASDNVKNID
+91 KSFYTSNNAENID

-110 LEKIYCTLNKN
+110 LEKIYCTFNEN

-164 KEINLTNCVNLK
+164 EELNLKNCVNLK
-176 KIILTYNELK
+176 KLILTFNKLK

-195 LKDLDCENNNLE
+195 LKNLDCENNNLE

-222 RSNRLQAID
+222 RSNKLQSID

-257 VIYLEKLPG
+257 VIDLGKLPG
-266 NPNPKRIKE
+266 KPNPKRIKE

-283 NKIVMD
+283 NKIVLD
-289 KGKESVRY
+289 RGKESVRY

-304 EIQREFGDLLR
+304 EIQRQFGDLLR
-315 IQINVKTGFTDDEDQ
+315 IQINVKTGFTEEDQ
-330 PSEKPQPTEE
+330 QPTEE

-349 DTAIEVS
+349 STAIEVS

-404 AEIKRL
+404 AELKRL

-421 NSISTKVEKELRQYD
+421 NSISTNVEKELRQYD
-436 KEIERIA
+436 KNIERIA

-458 LKLSAKQ
+458 LKLSKKQ

-481 GAYAAQQ
+481 GAYAAKQ

-494 VQKTTIDTQITKVLN
+494 VQKTTVDTQITKVLN

-514 TVIAGGVNSVSEK
+514 TIIAGGLNSVSEK

-550 IAKKLFKS
+550 IAERLFKS

-595 ETIRAY
+595 ETIKEY
-601 VKETITEITV
+601 VKEKITEITV

-616 FVPSPIV
+616 FVPSSIV
-623 TDLEAAI
+623 TDLETAI

>member
-245 QTFDYYTDINHK
+245 QTFDYYTGINHK

-283 NKIVMD
+283 NKIVLD

-494 VQKTTIDTQITKVLN
+494 VQKTTIDTKIAKVLN
-509 KYINK
+509 KNIDK
-514 TVIAGGVNSVSEK
+514 TIIAGGINSVSEK

>member
-1 MKKTS
+1 MKKFS

-21 FSFNSSFAAGQDV
+21 FSFNSSFASAQDV

-60 LSKEEIKSVTSIN
+60 LSEEEIKSVTRIDTS
-73 TIVNTPKNFKGIE
+73 VNSPKNFKGIE

-91 KSFSASDNVKNID
+91 KSFYTSHNAINID

-110 LEKIYCTLNKN
+110 LEKIYCTFNEN

-157 NLWHNKI
+157 NLWQNKI
-164 KEINLTNCVNLK
+164 KEINLNNCVNLK
-176 KIILTYNELK
+176 KLNLTYNKLK

-195 LKDLDCENNNLE
+195 LKNLDCENNNLE

-222 RSNRLQAID
+222 RSNKLQAID

-237 LSFFVVDL
+237 LSSFIVDL
-245 QTFDYYTDINHK
+245 QTFDYYTDIDHK

-275 LENGELVG
+275 LENGKLVG
-283 NKIVMD
+283 NKIVLD
-289 KGKESVRY
+289 RGKESVRY

-304 EIQREFGDLLR
+304 EIQRQFGDLLR
-315 IQINVKTGFTDDEDQ
+315 IQINVKTGFTEEETQ
-330 PSEKPQPTEE
+330 PAEE

-349 DTAIEVS
+349 STAIEVS

-410 KATNIIIVGGV
+410 KTTNIIIVGGV

-458 LKLSAKQ
+458 LKLSKKQ

-481 GAYAAQQ
+481 GAYAAKQ

-494 VQKTTIDTQITKVLN
+494 VQKTTVDTQITKVLN

-514 TVIAGGVNSVSEK
+514 TIIAGGVNSVSEK

-595 ETIRAY
+595 ETIKEY
-601 VKETITEITV
+601 VKEKITEITV

-616 FVPSPIV
+616 FVPSSIV

>member
-1 MKKTS
+1 MKRQS

-21 FSFNSSFAAGQDV
+21 FSFNSSFASAQDV

-60 LSKEEIKSVTSIN
+60 LSQEEIKSVTRIDTS
-73 TIVNTPKNFKGIE
+73 VNSPKNFKGIE

-91 KSFSASDNVKNID
+91 KSFYTSHNAINID

-110 LEKIYCTLNKN
+110 LEKIYCVLNQN
-121 LKELDLSKNTELKEL
+121 LNELDLSKNTELKEL

-157 NLWHNKI
+157 NLWQNKI
-164 KEINLTNCVNLK
+164 KEINLKNCVNLK
-176 KIILTYNELK
+176 KLILTFNELK

-195 LKDLDCENNNLE
+195 LKNLDCENNNLE

-237 LSFFVVDL
+237 LSSFIVDL
-245 QTFDYYTDINHK
+245 QTFDYYTDIDHK

-275 LENGELVG
+275 LENGKLVG
-283 NKIVMD
+283 NKIVLD

-304 EIQREFGDLLR
+304 EIQREFGDLAR
-315 IQINVKTGFTDDEDQ
+315 VRINVKTGFTEEEDQ

-340 NRISGRNRI
+340 NRISGNNRI
-349 DTAIEVS
+349 STAIEVS

-404 AEIKRL
+404 AELRRL
-410 KATNIIIVGGV
+410 NATNIIIVGGV
-421 NSISTKVEKELRQYD
+421 NSISTKVEKSLRQYD
-436 KEIERIA
+436 KDIERIA

-458 LKLSAKQ
+458 LKLSKKQ

-481 GAYAAQQ
+481 GAYAAKQ

-494 VQKTTIDTQITKVLN
+494 VQKTTVDTQITKVLN

-514 TVIAGGVNSVSEK
+514 TIIAGGVNSVSEK

-595 ETIRAY
+595 ETIKEY
-601 VKETITEITV
+601 VKEKITEITV

-616 FVPSPIV
+616 FVPSSIV

>member
-1 MKKTS
+1 MKKFS

-21 FSFNSSFAAGQDV
+21 FSFNSSFASAQDV

-60 LSKEEIKSVTSIN
+60 LSQEEIKSVTRIDTS
-73 TIVNTPKNFKGIE
+73 VNSPKNFKGIE

-91 KSFSASDNVKNID
+91 KSFYTSHNAINID

-110 LEKIYCTLNKN
+110 LEKIYCTFNEN

-164 KEINLTNCVNLK
+164 KELNLTNCVNLK
-176 KIILTYNELK
+176 KLTLTYNKLK

-195 LKDLDCENNNLE
+195 LKNLDCENNNLE
-207 TIDISKNKQLQSINA
+207 TIDISKNKQLKSINA
-222 RSNRLQAID
+222 RSNKLQAID

-237 LSFFVVDL
+237 LSSFIVDL
-245 QTFDYYTDINHK
+245 QTFDYYTDIDHK

-283 NKIVMD
+283 NKIVLD
-289 KGKESVRY
+289 RGKESVRY

-304 EIQREFGDLLR
+304 EIQRQFGDLLR
-315 IQINVKTGFTDDEDQ
+315 IQINVKTGFTEEDQ
-330 PSEKPQPTEE
+330 QPTEE

-349 DTAIEVS
+349 STAIEVS

-404 AEIKRL
+404 AELKRL

-421 NSISTKVEKELRQYD
+421 NSISTNVEKELRQYD
-436 KEIERIA
+436 KNIERIA

-458 LKLSAKQ
+458 LKLSKKQ

-481 GAYAAQQ
+481 GAYAAKQ

-494 VQKTTIDTQITKVLN
+494 VQKTTVDTQITKVLN

-514 TVIAGGVNSVSEK
+514 TIIAGGLNSVSEK

-550 IAKKLFKS
+550 IAERLFKS

-584 PILLVNRKESP
+584 PILLINRQETPKTIKE
-595 ETIRAY
+595 Y

-616 FVPSPIV
+616 FVPSSIV
-623 TDLEAAI
+623 TDLETAI

>member
-283 NKIVMD
+283 NKIVLD

-398 LEEPVK
+398 LEKTVK

-494 VQKTTIDTQITKVLN
+494 VQKTTIDTKIAKVLN
-509 KYINK
+509 KNIDK
-514 TVIAGGVNSVSEK
+514 TIIAGGINSVSEK

>member
-1 MKKTS
+1 MKKFS

-21 FSFNSSFAAGQDV
+21 FSFNSSFASAQDV

-60 LSKEEIKSVTSIN
+60 LSQEEIKSVTRIDTS
-73 TIVNTPKNFKGIE
+73 VNSPKNFKGIE

-91 KSFSASDNVKNID
+91 KSFYTSDNAENID

-110 LEKIYCTLNKN
+110 LEKIYCVLNQN
-121 LKELDLSKNTELKEL
+121 LNELDLSKNTELKEL
-136 DLSDN
+136 DLSNN

-157 NLWHNKI
+157 NLWQNKI
-164 KEINLTNCVNLK
+164 KEINLNNCVNLK
-176 KIILTYNELK
+176 KLNLTYNKLK

-195 LKDLDCENNNLE
+195 LKNLDCENNNLE

-222 RSNRLQAID
+222 RSNKLQAID

-237 LSFFVVDL
+237 LSSFIVDL
-245 QTFDYYTDINHK
+245 QTFDYYTDIDHK

-275 LENGELVG
+275 LENGKLVG
-283 NKIVMD
+283 NKIVLD
-289 KGKESVRY
+289 RGKESVRY

-304 EIQREFGDLLR
+304 EIQRQFGDLLR
-315 IQINVKTGFTDDEDQ
+315 IQINVKTGFTEEETQ
-330 PSEKPQPTEE
+330 PAEE

-349 DTAIEVS
+349 STAIEVS

-410 KATNIIIVGGV
+410 KTTNIIIVGGV

-458 LKLSAKQ
+458 LKLSKKQ

-481 GAYAAQQ
+481 GAYAAKQ

-494 VQKTTIDTQITKVLN
+494 VQKTTVDTQITKVLN

-514 TVIAGGVNSVSEK
+514 TIIAGGVNSVSEK

-595 ETIRAY
+595 ETIKEY
-601 VKETITEITV
+601 VKEKITEITV

-616 FVPSPIV
+616 FVPSSIV

>member
-1 MKKTS
+1 MKKQS

-11 ILAFALIIGA
+11 ILAFVMIIGA
-21 FSFNSSFAAGQDV
+21 FSFNSSFAAAQDV

-46 REYVKEFDENRDEK
+46 REYVKEFDKNRDEK
-60 LSKEEIKSVTSIN
+60 LSEEEIKSVTSIFAEYGE
-73 TIVNTPKNFKGIE
+73 KNLKGLE
-86 YFTEI
+86 YFIEI
-91 KSFSASDNVKNID
+91 KSLFLGYSVNYVDT
-104 LSKNTK
+104 SKNTK
-110 LEKIYCTLNKN
+110 LEKIYFSGNDSLR
-121 LKELDLSKNTELKEL
+121 
-136 DLSDN
+136 
-141 ALTKLD
+141 KLD
-147 LSNNSKLEEV
+147 LSHNNKLNVLRLENTNIEKL
-157 NLWHNKI
+157 NLSNNTNLEYGELWNNKL
-164 KEINLTNCVNLK
+164 KEINLKNCKNLAK
-176 KIILTYNELK
+176 LNVDSNKLK
-186 ELDLSDCVN
+186 SIDLKDCVN
-195 LKDLDCENNNLE
+195 LDKFSCSDNELE
-207 TIDISKNKQLQSINA
+207 KLDISNNKKLNYLNL
-222 RSNRLQAID
+222 RNNRLQSLD

-237 LSFFVVDL
+237 LDRLVADMQSFN
-245 QTFDYYTDINHK
+245 YYTDINHRF
-257 VIYLEKLPG
+257 IDLGKLPG
-266 NPNPKRIKE
+266 KPNPKRIKNIK
-275 LENGELVG
+275 NGKLVG
-283 NKIVMD
+283 NKIVLD
-289 KGKESVRY
+289 KDKEFITY
-297 SYESRPG
+297 DYESRPG
-304 EIQREFGDLLR
+304 EIQRHNGDVVEVK
-315 IQINVKTGFTDDEDQ
+315 INVKTGFTEEEDQ

-349 DTAIEVS
+349 STAIEVS

-404 AEIKRL
+404 AELKRL

-436 KEIERIA
+436 KDIERIA

-458 LKLSAKQ
+458 LKLSKKQ

-481 GAYAAQQ
+481 GAYAAKQ

-494 VQKTTIDTQITKVLN
+494 VQKTTVDTQITKVLN

-514 TVIAGGVNSVSEK
+514 TIIAGGVNSVSEK

-550 IAKKLFKS
+550 IAERLFKS

-595 ETIRAY
+595 ETIKEY
-601 VKETITEITV
+601 VKEKITEITV

-616 FVPSPIV
+616 FVPSSIV

>member
-1 MKKTS
+1 M
-6 KLIKV
+6 
-11 ILAFALIIGA
+11 
-21 FSFNSSFAAGQDV
+21 
-34 EINETNFPDAKF
+34 
-46 REYVKEFDENRDEK
+46 
-60 LSKEEIKSVTSIN
+60 
-73 TIVNTPKNFKGIE
+73 
-86 YFTEI
+86 
-91 KSFSASDNVKNID
+91 
-104 LSKNTK
+104 
-110 LEKIYCTLNKN
+110 
-121 LKELDLSKNTELKEL
+121 
-136 DLSDN
+136 
-141 ALTKLD
+141 
-147 LSNNSKLEEV
+147 
-157 NLWHNKI
+157 
-164 KEINLTNCVNLK
+164 
-176 KIILTYNELK
+176 
-186 ELDLSDCVN
+186 
-195 LKDLDCENNNLE
+195 
-207 TIDISKNKQLQSINA
+207 QS
-222 RSNRLQAID
+222 LD

-237 LSFFVVDL
+237 LDRLVADMQSFN
-245 QTFDYYTDINHK
+245 YYTDINHRF
-257 VIYLEKLPG
+257 IDLAKLPG
-266 NPNPKRIKE
+266 KPNPKRIKN
-275 LENGELVG
+275 LKNGKLVG
-283 NKIVMD
+283 NKIVLD
-289 KGKESVRY
+289 KDKESITY
-297 SYESRPG
+297 DYESRPG
-304 EIQREFGDLLR
+304 EIQRHNGDIVEVR
-315 IQINVKTGFTDDEDQ
+315 INVKTGFTDDEDQ

-494 VQKTTIDTQITKVLN
+494 VQKTTIDTKIAKVLN
-509 KYINK
+509 KNIDK
-514 TVIAGGVNSVSEK
+514 TIIAGGINSVSEK

-623 TDLEAAI
+623 TDLESVI